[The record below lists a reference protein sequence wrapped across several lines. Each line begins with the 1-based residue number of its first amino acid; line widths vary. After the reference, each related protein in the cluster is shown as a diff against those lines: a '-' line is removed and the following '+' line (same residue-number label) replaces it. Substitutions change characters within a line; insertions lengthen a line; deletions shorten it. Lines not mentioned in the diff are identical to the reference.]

1 MVMESLPETL
11 GIMDSVFFG
20 LALYTAWQVMTCLQG
35 CAQSPR
41 FASVHYD
48 KTAACCSYATS
59 RGRLVQPDFQSLA
72 TLLRALGLRFFGDS

>member
-1 MVMESLPETL
+1 MGMESLPETL

-20 LALYTAWQVMTCLQG
+20 LGLYTAWQGMTCLQG

-48 KTAACCSYATS
+48 KTVAYCSYATS
-59 RGRLVQPDFQSLA
+59 LGRLAQPD
-72 TLLRALGLRFFGDS
+72 R

>member
-20 LALYTAWQVMTCLQG
+20 LALYTAWQVMMGLQG
-35 CAQSPR
+35 CARSPR
-41 FASVHYD
+41 FASVHDD

-59 RGRLVQPDFQSLA
+59 RGRLAQPDFQSLA
-72 TLLRALGLRFFGDS
+72 TLLRARGLRFCGDN